1 MVISVKNTAQQ
12 PASILVLSLILTSS
26 CDEKTSRLIFH
37 LRRLLCR
44 EVVQVALQIPRPTSS
59 ILHQESVRTNRQAR
73 TRVVDNVDPDDGDNS
88 SDDGDKDDDGYV
100 DDDKDGYVDDG
111 DSHLGD
117 NDDCDYGDDDG
128 DYNGDGVEMLMM
140 IGHLIQA

>member
-1 MVISVKNTAQQ
+1 M
-12 PASILVLSLILTSS
+12 
-26 CDEKTSRLIFH
+26 
-37 LRRLLCR
+37 
-44 EVVQVALQIPRPTSS
+44 
-59 ILHQESVRTNRQAR
+59 HQESVRTNRQAR
-73 TRVVDNVDPDDGDNS
+73 TRVGDNVDLGDNS
-88 SDDGDKDDDGYV
+88 NDDGDKDGDGYV
-100 DDDKDGYVDDG
+100 DNNKDGNVDDG